1 MTQKKG
7 SITMKN
13 MNETKLTPAAK
24 IEAEAIEAAAHFQ
37 TLISNYEAALASG
50 ADITEALYEL
60 AKAAAA
66 SVVKKCIDPQRK
78 SATLRE
84 EVSNNGH
91 NPALS
96 AVRRGIMAD
105 MELLKNTAEAH
116 AAATN
121 WKYNDNGDIVTE
133 VVDQAAEKAAA
144 ALQGET
150 LTDGIDLI
158 HAAALAILEMSEAHA
173 AATGWM
179 EAPYTA
185 RRISRRVYVKMEDSA
200 KWEEEETTPIRE
212 VYRSIRR
219 EVQNSRAM
227 QTDPRNGY
235 TYIEDVA
242 ADPDSNAIETIY
254 RRLGKYADLGGYT
267 CDMNGKPK
275 FDGTYT
281 ADMQTVMDYN
291 DIMERLNLTERQA
304 TIIGLR
310 MRGYGVKAI
319 ATYIGV
325 KVQTVQCALKRLQ
338 ERCENIG
345 FTPEM
350 WKEMNE
356 TN

>member
-1 MTQKKG
+1 
-7 SITMKN
+7 MKTK
-13 MNETKLTPAAK
+13 MNEAMTPSAK
-24 IEAEAIEAAAHFQ
+24 SEAEKAAAARFAI
-37 TLISNYEAALASG
+37 LLANYEAALAN
-50 ADITEALYEL
+50 DEDFTEALYEL
-60 AKAAAA
+60 SQAAAA

-105 MELLKNTAEAH
+105 MALLKNTAEAH

-121 WKYNDNGDIVTE
+121 WKFNDNGDIVTE
-133 VVDQAAEKAAA
+133 VVNQAAEKAAA

-150 LTDGIDLI
+150 LTDGIDLV

-173 AATGWM
+173 AALGWM
-179 EAPYTA
+179 ESPYTA

-200 KWEEEETTPIRE
+200 KWEEEETSPIRE
-212 VYRSIRR
+212 VYRCIRR

-235 TYIEDVA
+235 TYIEDVTV
-242 ADPDSNAIETIY
+242 DPDSTAVETIY

-281 ADMQTVMDYN
+281 ADMQSVMDYN

-304 TIIGLR
+304 TIVNLR
-310 MRGYGVKAI
+310 MRGYGFKAI
-319 ATYIGV
+319 GTYLGIDHSNV
-325 KVQTVQCALKRLQ
+325 VRCMRQVQKK
-338 ERCENIG
+338 CEKIG
-345 FTPEM
+345 FTPEL
-350 WKEMNE
+350 WAEMNK
-356 TN
+356 TK